1 MMKVRCFYTFSGS
14 KIAKLARWATN
25 GPWGHMGISF
35 EKDDGSIDC
44 FEARSDE
51 GFVGPFPVQQT
62 AAYVDERGGYFEISK
77 PLDLS
82 TAAVA
87 SIHAGTRRMVGNVT
101 YSKMQLGLMFLAER
115 YGIRLPPSPNKV
127 VCSEAVA
134 RLLDPHVDLRD
145 CDHSTF
151 DVVSP
156 NSAYW
161 RMCEIQAR
169 YNSGRVRD
177 NEEK

>member
-1 MMKVRCFYTFSGS
+1 MKVRCFYTFSGS
-14 KIAKLARWATN
+14 KIAMLARWSTN
-25 GPWGHMGISF
+25 GPFGHMGIAF
-35 EKDDGSIDC
+35 ERADGSIDC

-51 GFVGPFPVQQT
+51 GFVGPFPIEEM
-62 AAYVDERGGYFEISK
+62 AAYVDTRSGHFLIGNA
-77 PLDLS
+77 LDLAPTDVS
-82 TAAVA
+82 NIYTAAMN
-87 SIHAGTRRMVGNVT
+87 MVGNVS
-101 YSKMQLGLMFLAER
+101 YSKMQLGLMFLSER
-115 YGIRLPPSPNKV
+115 YGVRLRHSPNKV

-134 RLLDPHVDLRD
+134 RLLYPHVDLRD

-177 NEEK
+177 GDE